1 MEYVELLDD
10 EGVASGLTA
19 DEIRLVARR
28 QLVGSIF
35 ATVVIAAAA
44 GLMALRPVHPDA
56 AVAASQKIILAQP
69 SFVTSQGQRVASLKQ
84 HEIELP

>member
-1 MEYVELLDD
+1 MENFELLDD

-19 DEIRLVARR
+19 DEIRFVARR

-35 ATVVIAAAA
+35 ASVVIAAAA
-44 GLMALRPVHPDA
+44 GLMALRPVHPDS
-56 AVAASQKIILAQP
+56 AVIASHRVTAAQP
-69 SFVTSQGQRVASLKQ
+69 SFVTPQAQRVAFLKQ